1 MCYSCCDW
9 CSSFINDFTAQKNI
23 RKHEERCFEYT
34 GTLHAYSCW
43 AYSTTFCISFLNH
56 SWYTSEIELIIEWY
70 SIFSKDM
77 FHSCLS
83 CLPHQHKRPY
93 IQAIS
98 FLPFSSPQTM
108 VQDQK
113 DNRSQFLCSSSF
125 LHFRN
130 DHSSKKNWKSEADG
144 QKVQVWLKPNVAG
157 WRCFHGTLF
166 P

>member
-1 MCYSCCDW
+1 MYYTCCDW
-9 CSSFINDFTAQKNI
+9 CSSFINDFIAQKNI
-23 RKHEERCFEYT
+23 RKHEEQCFEYT

-43 AYSTTFCISFLNH
+43 AYTTTFCISFLNH
-56 SWYTSEIELIIEWY
+56 SWYTSEIELENDIPSLAKTC
-70 SIFSKDM
+70 SIPVCPA
-77 FHSCLS
+77 CLIS
-83 CLPHQHKRPY
+83 KRPY

-113 DNRSQFLCSSSF
+113 YNRSPFLCSSSF